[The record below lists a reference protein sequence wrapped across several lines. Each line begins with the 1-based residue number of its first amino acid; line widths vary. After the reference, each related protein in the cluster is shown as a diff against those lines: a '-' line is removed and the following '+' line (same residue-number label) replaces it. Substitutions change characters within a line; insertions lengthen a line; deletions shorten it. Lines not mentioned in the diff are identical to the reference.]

1 VHGHEQCDHVAA
13 PPVSAPASAPATTP
27 PPVNNSDVKRLGIV
41 LSVGR
46 CIGGLAALGWT
57 IYAARELG
65 ADWGRLSTVLAYAA
79 VAAVFTD
86 LGIPLALTQLSCRH
100 KQLDRSVV
108 FHAMRRRAIVGSVAA
123 LALVFAWVNTSSAQG
138 KWALA
143 ALYGISVTVNPVTGS
158 FLALL
163 RGRAIGTV
171 EACYEAGRQLALP
184 VIGIAIVEMGLGV
197 FAVLAVYVIIDVVGA
212 MLVYRTAQPKLG
224 IIEEP
229 KPDESEASEL
239 TLRQTV
245 PLSSTVI
252 VGNAY
257 ERVDSALL
265 APLAGLASVGV
276 YRMISPIVGAAL
288 MPARGFGD
296 AAAVGA
302 GRTDKD
308 NLRGFVTKF
317 AVKGAM
323 ITVPVAIIL
332 AIIGPVILPKILS
345 THSSDPAHAIN
356 WNEAA
361 TPLRILFADRDTERH
376 PGDTHTGSGDREPR
390 SRLPLRDGCALR
402 EHRVEPRVGA
412 RVRAR
417 SRHQRRR
424 TRFSHHRNRAVC
436 RVVGDPAYGAR
447 GRRQTG
453 GNRCRGERSRT
464 RLTRNYAGAVISG
477 STCLCSTHAGH
488 ALEVVITILVV
499 LVAIVSV
506 AIAITRTR
514 RLRRR
519 SEAREH

>member
-1 VHGHEQCDHVAA
+1 VHGECKARDAGVRAIELEVGHFNQRWHSHVHGHDQCDHSVAPA
-13 PPVSAPASAPATTP
+13 PVSAPAAAATATAPAAS
-27 PPVNNSDVKRLGIV
+27 NNADVKRLGIV
-41 LSVGR
+41 LSIGR
-46 CIGGLAALGWT
+46 CVGGLAALGWT

-100 KQLDRSVV
+100 TQLDRAVV
-108 FHAMRRRAIVGSVAA
+108 FRAMRRRAIVGSVAA

-163 RGRAIGTV
+163 RGRAIGKI

-184 VIGIAIVEMGLGV
+184 IIGIAIVEAGLGV
-197 FAVLAVYVIIDVVGA
+197 FAVLAVYVVIDVVGA
-212 MLVYRTAQPKLG
+212 MLVYRTARTKLG
-224 IIEEP
+224 IVAEP
-229 KPDESEASEL
+229 KTDEVEAKEL

-245 PLSSTVI
+245 PLSSTTI

-265 APLAGLASVGV
+265 APLAGLASVGI

-361 TPLRILFADRDTERH
+361 TPLRIL
-376 PGDTHTGSGDREPR
+376 
-390 SRLPLRDGCALR
+390 L
-402 EHRVEPRVGA
+402 
-412 RVRAR
+412 
-417 SRHQRRR
+417 
-424 TRFSHHRNRAVC
+424 
-436 RVVGDPAYGAR
+436 
-447 GRRQTG
+447 
-453 GNRCRGERSRT
+453 
-464 RLTRNYAGAVISG
+464 LTAIPSAILATLTPVAVI
-477 STCLCSTHAGH
+477 ANRDRVFRF
-488 ALEVVITILVV
+488 ALGALAANIVLNLV
-499 LVAIVSV
+499 LVPSWGLDLGITGAALAFLTTETVLCAVLWATLPSARAPAVKPV
-506 AIAITRTR
+506 AAENTATDTAPPSPQHAQ
-514 RLRRR
+514 L
-519 SEAREH
+519 H